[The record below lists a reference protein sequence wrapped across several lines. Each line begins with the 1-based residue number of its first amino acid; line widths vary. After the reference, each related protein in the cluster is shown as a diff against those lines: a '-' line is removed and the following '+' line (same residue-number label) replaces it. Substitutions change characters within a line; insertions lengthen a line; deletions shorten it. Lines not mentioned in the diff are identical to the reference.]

1 MGQRRTTAATA
12 MAKSRVGGITDDLN
26 LIMKG
31 RSSSELLYYYE
42 NRHVACSPIFDV
54 PSNIPKRICRGSACY
69 PYLTPSVVGTYIDL
83 KHSPQAIAR
92 PRAWIA
98 REMYT

>member
-1 MGQRRTTAATA
+1 